1 MKRWLALLIGV
12 LLTPLLG
19 HAQSGAISGTA
30 QSNNGGFSSPIG
42 GATITVCPGAS
53 GTLTTPCASPTVS
66 LYSDSLITM
75 ALPNPTTADGNGN
88 FNFFVSAPQL
98 VVISISGVGIP
109 GYSYYYSA
117 GAARGGGNTNP
128 PGFPGTSNSLSPY
141 IFFSSRR
148 RHTRWARRRK
158 I

>member
-88 FNFFVSAPQL
+88 FNFRRWNTGVQL
-98 VVISISGVGIP
+98 LL
-109 GYSYYYSA
+109 
-117 GAARGGGNTNP
+117 
-128 PGFPGTSNSLSPY
+128 FCW
-141 IFFSSRR
+141 SSERR
-148 RHTRWARRRK
+148 REHKSSWIPRNQQRPESIQRGV
-158 I
+158 